1 MMDPVYLIGLT
12 FIVCLALIICT
23 AMVVS
28 DSLYPL
34 FLCVLFFAV
43 RIERKRD
50 A

>member
-34 FLCVLFFAV
+34 WLCLLFFAIK
-43 RIERKRD
+43 IEKVKL
-50 A
+50 